1 MLPLITLRLQNQL
14 LVQPPFDA
22 PQQVVEWMGAVQAQD
37 YRMAKWAV
45 GCRTASTD
53 ATQIEA
59 ALNRGDILR
68 THLLRPTWHFVS
80 SKDLRW
86 MLSLTADRI
95 RAANDSYARG
105 TDAALD
111 SKSIHRY
118 MNLLQKTLEGNK
130 HRTKE
135 EIGEALNQRG
145 IPLSQYAL
153 RHLLM
158 RAETDGIVCSGADKK
173 GTATYALL
181 DERAPHGEEPS
192 REEALA
198 RLARIYFR
206 SHSPATLADF
216 TWWSGLTATEARRA
230 VASIAEELTTEHF
243 GDREFFV
250 FRNAAAAAPCDTTH
264 LLPAYDQYLIG
275 YKDRSGV
282 LAKEHTSKAFNSHG
296 IFQPVILCDGQ
307 IVGNWKRTAG
317 RGNVTIQTTLW
328 VNAVPKH
335 WMPPSHG
342 TVRSSA
348 EQSRKTVRRLC
359 EIMITFAGDIT
370 QDSSEN
376 NERKLETGNADLPAT
391 GRTGQLRR
399 HPRRI

>member
-45 GCRTASTD
+45 GWRTASTD

-282 LAKEHTSKAFNSHG
+282 LAHLQSLQLPRNFPTG
-296 IFQPVILCDGQ
+296 YPLR
-307 IVGNWKRTAG
+307 RTD
-317 RGNVTIQTTLW
+317 
-328 VNAVPKH
+328 
-335 WMPPSHG
+335 
-342 TVRSSA
+342 
-348 EQSRKTVRRLC
+348 RR
-359 EIMITFAGDIT
+359 
-370 QDSSEN
+370 Q
-376 NERKLETGNADLPAT
+376 LETNRRTRERHHTNDLMGKCRPQST
-391 GRTGQLRR
+391 GCRHRTVPFVHRR
-399 HPRRI
+399 NKVGKQSGGFVK

>member
-1 MLPLITLRLQNQL
+1 MTTLTELRLRNQL
-14 LVQPPFDA
+14 LLQPPFDA

-95 RAANDSYARG
+95 RAANESFARG
-105 TDAALD
+105 TDAEFTPRLL
-111 SKSIHRY
+111 SRSLE
-118 MNLLQKTLEGNK
+118 LLQKTLEGNK

-158 RAETDGIVCSGADKK
+158 RAETDGVVCSGADKK

-230 VASIAEELTTEHF
+230 VASIAEALSTEYF

-250 FRNAAAAAPCDTTH
+250 FRNAAAAAPPCDTTH

-275 YKDRSGV
+275 YKDRSDV
-282 LAKEHTSKAFNSHG
+282 LAKEHTAKAFNSYG
-296 IFQPVILCDGQ
+296 IFQPVILCDRQ

-328 VNAVPKH
+328 VNAVPKALDAAIARYR
-335 WMPPSHG
+335 SFIGG
-342 TVRSSA
+342 T
-348 EQSRKTVRRLC
+348 K
-359 EIMITFAGDIT
+359 
-370 QDSSEN
+370 SEN
-376 NERKLETGNADLPAT
+376 SPEAL
-391 GRTGQLRR
+391 
-399 HPRRI
+399 